1 MARSLTINC
10 DSKIEFDDK
19 GVEKTTKKTPFEI
32 VVTVDGQKDN
42 ASFTVTTVLGDW
54 FSYTIER
61 MEDASFSHTGGYV
74 KIILRVDKNLSTED
88 RYGLIE
94 IEHNCANIIK
104 SVEIKQDGVKYSL
117 YSEYEDGWQ
126 FKSIPEELYE
136 EKSVNLKAYNGR
148 AKWYVKEIQQYQ
160 VVKGDEFDDVTE
172 EYKGQESQ
180 DNSMRQ
186 VRVPYDGV
194 FNYRI
199 EEAKEEGEYDRLIV
213 KSFGQIDLITKK
225 NDVDGHPHMRY
236 FFVLSHIDVNNTNKM
251 ALDEKI
257 IKMTSDE
264 EKFKYSDKK
273 LFIFDGDE
281 GKGVE
286 YGEGDE
292 IIVVPSEKDSY
303 NFLVNNSK
311 SPIINIP
318 FGGQDNIG
326 VVVISTKNGNSLNYS
341 ASLDS
346 GINWCTINSDGT
358 SISVTENTNGYR
370 NCVISY
376 TQSET
381 NEVIKLKISQDAS
394 IEEFIFK
401 VNEKTNNFT
410 VPQFD
415 ITGHTY
421 PTTVVSKKGNTDIP
435 YTVYQQSE
443 ASWSKYENGV
453 ITIGENQST
462 TERSV
467 VYVFRQE
474 GGSTKPPIYVTISQK
489 AKDETW
495 VFEVTPSTKNASSD
509 GETVNLTIVSQHNGT
524 FVGFS
529 AIVDENVDWLYY
541 DTQNKAIVVSPYT
554 YDLEGNTRSTTI
566 TFKQMESN
574 ATQTVQITQKKM
586 ESMAV
591 LVFDDNGTEKTQLTL
606 EVGEFEE
613 TKTVRIKST
622 TSDDY
627 PDSNIRTIGTPSEWI
642 KLSNVNG
649 DGYKYYTINVTSKTN
664 TSTERQENITFTNES
679 GKTIVLTVK
688 QAAKTVK
695 KNNIIFQAGP
705 DVNANNKFE
714 LYIVYLTGGKPD
726 MNNKVGEFIFDENT
740 DSMTIELEE
749 GKDFFLAY
757 KSGEGEDELT
767 ITQQKGGSTNT
778 LTRTEG
784 ESYVSINNVDGE
796 IITINAESVEYV
808 YEFEEDKITVGW
820 EGKYYNEPFGKL
832 YSYSLSDTTK
842 TAVPI
847 TNVTIKDGGFIT
859 NTNYEGPFTDSD
871 DNSPYYKITVG
882 VETNINE
889 EPRTGHLT
897 VTNERGEEIV
907 LEVEQVKNG
916 DIILTKFDYIVMNY
930 TWTDYTNSGY
940 VYSRD
945 FDCVMFFN
953 TPSIGAM
960 YKKYSSYSG
969 KLISEN
975 GTVYAELAYDQIKS
989 PSLSDLNRIETQVV
1003 YLAKLKEDGYL
1014 KKIKNSGDRTLKIEL
1029 YGNLYNTDNAQ
1040 MTPVNLRTV
1049 DLTIHTY
1056 LGGTMIR
1063 DDTKKTM
1070 QNVGGEEKSHQEIGP
1085 YYLRSINMISGSSD
1099 SNVAS
1104 FDHLGT
1110 LNYNVQDQTAV
1121 FSPNSDLFT
1130 EQKNNNQ

>member
-10 DSKIEFDDK
+10 DSKIVFNDK
-19 GVEKTTKKTPFEI
+19 GTENTPFEI
-32 VVTVDGQKDN
+32 IVTVDGQKDN

-104 SVEIKQDGVKYSL
+104 SVEIKQYGVEYSL
-117 YSEYEDGWQ
+117 TSKYANGWQ
-126 FKSIPEELYE
+126 FMSIPEKLYE
-136 EKSVNLKAYNGR
+136 EKIVKLKASNGR

-160 VVKGDEFDDVTE
+160 VVKGDEFDDVTD
-172 EYKGQESQ
+172 EYKGQKSQ
-180 DNSMRQ
+180 DDSMRQ

-199 EEAKEEGEYDRLIV
+199 EEAKEDEKEDRLIV

-236 FFVLSHIDVNNTNKM
+236 FFVLSHIDVNNSNKM
-251 ALDEKI
+251 VLDEKGI
-257 IKMTSDE
+257 
-264 EKFKYSDKK
+264 KYSDKK

-281 GKGVE
+281 GKGEE

-381 NEVIKLKISQDAS
+381 NEVIKLKISQEAS

-421 PTTVVSKKGNTDIP
+421 PTTVVSKKGDNDIP
-435 YTVYQQSE
+435 YTVYQQSK

-453 ITIGENQST
+453 ITIDENQST

-489 AKDETW
+489 ANDETW

-554 YDLEGNTRSTTI
+554 YDLEGDTRSTTI

-679 GKTIVLTVK
+679 GKTIVLTIK
-688 QAAKTVK
+688 QSAKTVK

-820 EGKYYNEPFGKL
+820 EGKFYNEPFGKL
-832 YSYSLSDTTK
+832 YSYSISDTTK

-847 TNVTIKDGGFIT
+847 TNVTIKDGDFIT

-889 EPRTGHLT
+889 QPRTGHLT

-916 DIILTKFDYIVMNY
+916 DIILTEFDYIVMNY
-930 TWTDYTNSGY
+930 TWTDYTNSKY

-953 TPSIGAM
+953 TASIGAM
-960 YKKYSSYSG
+960 YKKYSSFSG
-969 KLISEN
+969 ELISEN

-1029 YGNLYNTDNAQ
+1029 YGNLFNTGYAE

-1063 DDTKKTM
+1063 DDAKQTM
-1070 QNVGGEEKSHQEIGP
+1070 QNVGGEEKSHQKIQT

-1121 FSPNSDLFT
+1121 FSPNSELFNPLT
-1130 EQKNNNQ
+1130 ENNK

>member
-10 DSKIEFDDK
+10 DSKIEFNDR
-19 GVEKTTKKTPFEI
+19 GTENTPFEI
-32 VVTVDGQKDN
+32 VVTVDGQTDN

-104 SVEIKQDGVKYSL
+104 SVEIKQYGVEYSL
-117 YSEYEDGWQ
+117 TSKYANGWQ
-126 FKSIPEELYE
+126 FMSIPEKLYE
-136 EKSVNLKAYNGR
+136 EKIVKLKASNGR

-160 VVKGDEFDDVTE
+160 VLKGDGFDDTKY
-172 EYKGQESQ
+172 EYNDPKSQ
-180 DNSMRQ
+180 DGLMRQ
-186 VRVPYDGV
+186 IRVPYDGV

-199 EEAKEEGEYDRLIV
+199 EEAKEDEKEDRLIV

-236 FFVLSHIDVNNTNKM
+236 FFVLSHIDVNNSNKM
-251 ALDEKI
+251 VLDEKGI
-257 IKMTSDE
+257 
-264 EKFKYSDKK
+264 KYSDRK

-281 GKGVE
+281 GAGEE

-421 PTTVVSKKGNTDIP
+421 PTTVVSKKGDNDIP
-435 YTVYQQSE
+435 YTVYQQSK

-453 ITIGENQST
+453 ITIDENQST

-495 VFEVTPSTKNASSD
+495 VFEVTPSTKNASSN

-541 DTQNKAIVVSPYT
+541 DTQNKTIVVSPYT

-574 ATQTVQITQKKM
+574 AIQTVQITQKKM

-591 LVFDDNGTEKTQLTL
+591 LVFDDNGIEKTQLTL
-606 EVGEFEE
+606 EIGEFEE

-642 KLSNVNG
+642 KLSNING

-679 GKTIVLTVK
+679 GKTIVLTIK

-820 EGKYYNEPFGKL
+820 EGKFYNEPFGKL
-832 YSYSLSDTTK
+832 YSYSISDTTK

-847 TNVTIKDGGFIT
+847 TNVTIKDGDFIT

-916 DIILTKFDYIVMNY
+916 DIILTEFDYIVMNY

-960 YKKYSSYSG
+960 YKKYSSYIG
-969 KLISEN
+969 KVISEN
-975 GTVYAELAYDQIKS
+975 GTVYAELAYDQINS
-989 PSLSDLNRIETQVV
+989 DLSDLNRIETQVV

-1029 YGNLYNTDNAQ
+1029 YGNLFDTDYAQ

-1049 DLTIHTY
+1049 NLTIHTY

-1063 DDTKKTM
+1063 DDAKHTM
-1070 QNVGGEEKSHQEIGP
+1070 QNVGGEEKSHQEIKT
-1085 YYLRSINMISGSSD
+1085 YYLRSMNKISGSSD
-1099 SNVAS
+1099 SNVAL

-1130 EQKNNNQ
+1130 EQKNNNK

>member
-10 DSKIEFDDK
+10 DSKIEFNDK
-19 GVEKTTKKTPFEI
+19 GTENTPFEI
-32 VVTVDGQKDN
+32 IVTVDGQKDN

-117 YSEYEDGWQ
+117 YSEYEGNEDDKYRWQ

-136 EKSVNLKAYNGR
+136 EKIVNLKAYNGR

-172 EYKGQESQ
+172 EYKGNETQ

-199 EEAKEEGEYDRLIV
+199 EEAKEEGGYDRLIV

-225 NDVDGHPHMRY
+225 NDIDGHPHMRY

-264 EKFKYSDKK
+264 EKFKYSDRK

-292 IIVVPSEKDSY
+292 IIAVPSEKDSY

-421 PTTVVSKKGNTDIP
+421 STTVVSKKGNTDIP
-435 YTVYQQSE
+435 YTVYQQSK

-453 ITIGENQST
+453 ITIDENQST

-495 VFEVTPSTKNASSD
+495 VFEVTPSTKNASSN
-509 GETVNLTIVSQHNGT
+509 GEAVNLTIVSQHNGT

-529 AIVDENVDWLYY
+529 AIVGENVDWLYY
-541 DTQNKAIVVSPYT
+541 DTQNKTIVVSPYT

-664 TSTERQENITFTNES
+664 TSTERQESITFTNES

-688 QAAKTVK
+688 QAA
-695 KNNIIFQAGP
+695 NII
-705 DVNANNKFE
+705 E
-714 LYIVYLTGGKPD
+714 YIYT
-726 MNNKVGEFIFDENT
+726 
-740 DSMTIELEE
+740 
-749 GKDFFLAY
+749 
-757 KSGEGEDELT
+757 
-767 ITQQKGGSTNT
+767 
-778 LTRTEG
+778 
-784 ESYVSINNVDGE
+784 
-796 IITINAESVEYV
+796 
-808 YEFEEDKITVGW
+808 FEENKITVGW

-847 TNVTIKDGGFIT
+847 TNVTIKDGDFIT

-916 DIILTKFDYIVMNY
+916 DIILTEFDYIVMNY
-930 TWTDYTNSGY
+930 TWTDYTNSKY

-953 TPSIGAM
+953 TASIGAM
-960 YKKYSSYSG
+960 YKKYSSFSG

-1029 YGNLYNTDNAQ
+1029 YGNLYNTDYAQ

-1063 DDTKKTM
+1063 DDAKQTM

-1121 FSPNSDLFT
+1121 FSPNSELFNPLT
-1130 EQKNNNQ
+1130 ENNK

>member
-10 DSKIEFDDK
+10 DSKIEFNDK
-19 GVEKTTKKTPFEI
+19 GTENTPFEI
-32 VVTVDGQKDN
+32 IVTVDGQKDN

-172 EYKGQESQ
+172 EYKGQKSQ
-180 DNSMRQ
+180 DNLMRQ

-199 EEAKEEGEYDRLIV
+199 EEAKEEGRYDRLIV

-251 ALDEKI
+251 ALDEKPNKI
-257 IKMTSDE
+257 
-264 EKFKYSDKK
+264 KYSDRK

-346 GINWCTINSDGT
+346 SINWCTINSDGT

-381 NEVIKLKISQDAS
+381 NEVIKLKISQEAS

-421 PTTVVSKKGNTDIP
+421 STTVVSKKGNTDIP
-435 YTVYQQSE
+435 YTVYQQSK

-453 ITIGENQST
+453 ITIDENQST

-489 AKDETW
+489 ANDETW

-679 GKTIVLTVK
+679 GKTIVLTIK
-688 QAAKTVK
+688 QAA
-695 KNNIIFQAGP
+695 NII
-705 DVNANNKFE
+705 D
-714 LYIVYLTGGKPD
+714 YIYT
-726 MNNKVGEFIFDENT
+726 
-740 DSMTIELEE
+740 
-749 GKDFFLAY
+749 
-757 KSGEGEDELT
+757 
-767 ITQQKGGSTNT
+767 
-778 LTRTEG
+778 
-784 ESYVSINNVDGE
+784 
-796 IITINAESVEYV
+796 
-808 YEFEEDKITVGW
+808 FEEDKITVGW

-842 TAVPI
+842 TAVPV

-916 DIILTKFDYIVMNY
+916 DIILTEFDYIVMNY

-1029 YGNLYNTDNAQ
+1029 YGNLYNTDYAE
-1040 MTPVNLRTV
+1040 MTPVNQRTV

-1063 DDTKKTM
+1063 DDAKQTM

>member
-10 DSKIEFDDK
+10 DSKIEFNDK
-19 GVEKTTKKTPFEI
+19 GTENTPFEI
-32 VVTVDGQKDN
+32 IVTVDGQKDN

-61 MEDASFSHTGGYV
+61 MEDASFSHTEGYV

-172 EYKGQESQ
+172 EYKGDETQ
-180 DNSMRQ
+180 DNLMRQ

-251 ALDEKI
+251 ALDEKM

-264 EKFKYSDKK
+264 EKFKYSDRK

-421 PTTVVSKKGNTDIP
+421 STTVVSKKGNNDIP

-453 ITIGENQST
+453 IIIDENQST

-489 AKDETW
+489 ANDETW

-541 DTQNKAIVVSPYT
+541 DTQNKTIVVSPYT

-688 QAAKTVK
+688 QAA
-695 KNNIIFQAGP
+695 NII
-705 DVNANNKFE
+705 E
-714 LYIVYLTGGKPD
+714 YIYT
-726 MNNKVGEFIFDENT
+726 
-740 DSMTIELEE
+740 
-749 GKDFFLAY
+749 
-757 KSGEGEDELT
+757 
-767 ITQQKGGSTNT
+767 
-778 LTRTEG
+778 
-784 ESYVSINNVDGE
+784 
-796 IITINAESVEYV
+796 
-808 YEFEEDKITVGW
+808 FEESKITVGW

-842 TAVPI
+842 TAVPV
-847 TNVTIKDGGFIT
+847 TNVTIKDGDFIT
-859 NTNYEGPFTDSD
+859 NTNYEGPFIDSD

-882 VETNINE
+882 VETNVNE

-916 DIILTKFDYIVMNY
+916 DIILTEFDYIVMNY

-960 YKKYSSYSG
+960 YKKYSSFSG

-1029 YGNLYNTDNAQ
+1029 YGNLYNTDYAQ

-1063 DDTKKTM
+1063 DDAKQTM
-1070 QNVGGEEKSHQEIGP
+1070 QNIGGEEKSHQEIGP

>member
-10 DSKIEFDDK
+10 DSKIEFNDK
-19 GVEKTTKKTPFEI
+19 GTENTPFEI
-32 VVTVDGQKDN
+32 IVTVDGQKDN

-61 MEDASFSHTGGYV
+61 MEDASFSHTEGYV

-104 SVEIKQDGVKYSL
+104 SVEIKQYGVEYSL
-117 YSEYEDGWQ
+117 TSKYANGWQ
-126 FKSIPEELYE
+126 FMSIPEKLYE
-136 EKSVNLKAYNGR
+136 EKIVKLKASNGR

-160 VVKGDEFDDVTE
+160 VIKGDGFGDATD
-172 EYKGQESQ
+172 EYKGLKSQ
-180 DNSMRQ
+180 DDLMKQ

-199 EEAKEEGEYDRLIV
+199 EEAKEGEEEDRLIV

-236 FFVLSHIDVNNTNKM
+236 FFVLSHIDVNNSNKM
-251 ALDEKI
+251 VLDEKGI
-257 IKMTSDE
+257 
-264 EKFKYSDKK
+264 KYSDRK

-346 GINWCTINSDGT
+346 SINWCTINSDGT

-370 NCVISY
+370 DCVISY

-381 NEVIKLKISQDAS
+381 NEVIKLKISQEAS

-421 PTTVVSKKGNTDIP
+421 STTVVSKKGDNDIP

-443 ASWSKYENGV
+443 ASWSKYENGE
-453 ITIGENQST
+453 ITVNENQAT

-509 GETVNLTIVSQHNGT
+509 GESVNLTIVSQHNGT

-541 DTQNKAIVVSPYT
+541 DAQNKTIVVSPYT

-606 EVGEFEE
+606 EVGEIEE

-679 GKTIVLTVK
+679 GKTIVLTIK
-688 QAAKTVK
+688 QAA
-695 KNNIIFQAGP
+695 NII
-705 DVNANNKFE
+705 D
-714 LYIVYLTGGKPD
+714 YIYT
-726 MNNKVGEFIFDENT
+726 
-740 DSMTIELEE
+740 
-749 GKDFFLAY
+749 
-757 KSGEGEDELT
+757 
-767 ITQQKGGSTNT
+767 
-778 LTRTEG
+778 
-784 ESYVSINNVDGE
+784 
-796 IITINAESVEYV
+796 
-808 YEFEEDKITVGW
+808 FEENKITVGW

-916 DIILTKFDYIVMNY
+916 DIILTEFDYIVMNY
-930 TWTDYTNSGY
+930 TWTDYTDSGY

-960 YKKYSSYSG
+960 YKKYSSFSG

-1029 YGNLYNTDNAQ
+1029 YGNLFNTGYAE
-1040 MTPVNLRTV
+1040 MTPVNQRTV

-1063 DDTKKTM
+1063 DDAKQTM
-1070 QNVGGEEKSHQEIGP
+1070 QNVGGEEKSHQKIQT

-1130 EQKNNNQ
+1130 EQKNNNNK

>member
-10 DSKIEFDDK
+10 DSKIEFNDK
-19 GVEKTTKKTPFEI
+19 GTENTPFEI
-32 VVTVDGQKDN
+32 IVTVDGQKDN

-104 SVEIKQDGVKYSL
+104 SVEIKQDGVKYELTSV
-117 YSEYEDGWQ
+117 YENGWQ
-126 FKSIPEELYE
+126 FMSIPEKLYE
-136 EKSVNLKAYNGR
+136 EKSVKLKASNGR

-160 VVKGDEFDDVTE
+160 VIKGDEFDDVTD

-199 EEAKEEGEYDRLIV
+199 EEAKEDEKEDRLIV

-236 FFVLSHIDVNNTNKM
+236 FFVLSHIDVNNSNKM
-251 ALDEKI
+251 ALDEKGI
-257 IKMTSDE
+257 
-264 EKFKYSDKK
+264 KYSDRK

-281 GKGVE
+281 GKGEE

-421 PTTVVSKKGNTDIP
+421 STTVISKKGNTDIP
-435 YTVYQQSE
+435 YTVYQQSK

-453 ITIGENQST
+453 ITIDENQST

-489 AKDETW
+489 ANDETW
-495 VFEVTPSTKNASSD
+495 VFEATPSTKNASSD

-554 YDLEGNTRSTTI
+554 YDLEGDTRSTTI

-649 DGYKYYTINVTSKTN
+649 DGYKYYTIDVTSKTN
-664 TSTERQENITFTNES
+664 TSTERQESITFTNES
-679 GKTIVLTVK
+679 DKTIVLTIK
-688 QAAKTVK
+688 QSAKTVK

-784 ESYVSINNVDGE
+784 ESYVSVNNVDGE

-820 EGKYYNEPFGKL
+820 EGKFYNEPFGKL
-832 YSYSLSDTTK
+832 YSYSISDTTK

-847 TNVTIKDGGFIT
+847 TNVTIKDGDFIT

-889 EPRTGHLT
+889 QPRTGHLT

-916 DIILTKFDYIVMNY
+916 DIILTEFDYIVMNY
-930 TWTDYTNSGY
+930 TWTDYTNSKY

-953 TPSIGAM
+953 TASIGAM
-960 YKKYSSYSG
+960 YKKYSSFSSN
-969 KLISEN
+969 LILEN

-1029 YGNLYNTDNAQ
+1029 YGNLFNTGYAE

-1063 DDTKKTM
+1063 DDAKQTM
-1070 QNVGGEEKSHQEIGP
+1070 QNVGGEEKSHQKIQT
-1085 YYLRSINMISGSSD
+1085 YYLRSINMISGISD

-1121 FSPNSDLFT
+1121 FSPNSELFNPLT
-1130 EQKNNNQ
+1130 ENNK

>member
-10 DSKIEFDDK
+10 DSKIVFNDK

-32 VVTVDGQKDN
+32 IVTVDGQKDN

-104 SVEIKQDGVKYSL
+104 SVEIKQYGVEYSL
-117 YSEYEDGWQ
+117 TSKYANGWQ
-126 FKSIPEELYE
+126 FMSIPEKLYE
-136 EKSVNLKAYNGR
+136 EKIVKLKASNGR

-160 VVKGDEFDDVTE
+160 VIKGDGFGDATD
-172 EYKGQESQ
+172 EYKGLKSQ
-180 DNSMRQ
+180 DDLMRQ

-199 EEAKEEGEYDRLIV
+199 EEAKEGEEEDRLIV

-236 FFVLSHIDVNNTNKM
+236 FFVLSHIDVNNSNKM
-251 ALDEKI
+251 VLDEKGI
-257 IKMTSDE
+257 
-264 EKFKYSDKK
+264 KYSDRK

-326 VVVISTKNGNSLNYS
+326 IVVISTKNGNSLNYS

-370 NCVISY
+370 NCIISY

-381 NEVIKLKISQDAS
+381 NEVIKLKISQEAS

-421 PTTVVSKKGNTDIP
+421 STTVVSKKGNNDIP
-435 YTVYQQSE
+435 YTVYQQSK
-443 ASWSKYENGV
+443 ASWSRYEDGV
-453 ITIGENQST
+453 ITIDENQST

-541 DTQNKAIVVSPYT
+541 DTQNKTIVVSPYT

-574 ATQTVQITQKKM
+574 AIQTVQITQKKM

-591 LVFDDNGTEKTQLTL
+591 LVFDDNGIEKTQLTL
-606 EVGEFEE
+606 EIGEFEE

-627 PDSNIRTIGTPSEWI
+627 PDSNLRTIGTPSEWI
-642 KLSNVNG
+642 KLSDVNG
-649 DGYKYYTINVTSKTN
+649 DGYKYYTIDVTSKTN
-664 TSTERQENITFTNES
+664 TSSERQESITFTNES
-679 GKTIVLTVK
+679 DKTIVLTIK

-842 TAVPI
+842 TSVPI

-916 DIILTKFDYIVMNY
+916 DIILTEFDYIVMNY
-930 TWTDYTNSGY
+930 TWTDYADSEG
-940 VYSRD
+940 VVHSRD

-953 TPSIGAM
+953 TASIGAM
-960 YKKYSSYSG
+960 YKKYSSYIG
-969 KLISEN
+969 KEISEN
-975 GTVYAELAYDQIKS
+975 DTVYAELAYDQISSKS
-989 PSLSDLNRIETQVV
+989 SDLNRIETQVV

-1029 YGNLYNTDNAQ
+1029 YGNLYNETQAQ
-1040 MTPVNLRTV
+1040 LTPVNQRTV
-1049 DLTIHTY
+1049 NLTIHTY

-1063 DDTKKTM
+1063 DDAKQTM
-1070 QNVGGEEKSHQEIGP
+1070 QNIGGEEKSHQEIGP

-1121 FSPNSDLFT
+1121 FSPNSELFNSLT
-1130 EQKNNNQ
+1130 ENNK

>member
-10 DSKIEFDDK
+10 DSKIEFNDK
-19 GVEKTTKKTPFEI
+19 GTENTPFEI
-32 VVTVDGQKDN
+32 IVTVDGQKDN

-104 SVEIKQDGVKYSL
+104 SVEIKQDGVEYSL
-117 YSEYEDGWQ
+117 TSKYANGWQ
-126 FKSIPEELYE
+126 FMSIPEKLYE
-136 EKSVNLKAYNGR
+136 EKIVKLKASNGR

-160 VVKGDEFDDVTE
+160 VIKGDEFDDVTD

-199 EEAKEEGEYDRLIV
+199 EEAKEDEKEDRLIV

-251 ALDEKI
+251 ALDEKGI
-257 IKMTSDE
+257 
-264 EKFKYSDKK
+264 KYSDRK

-358 SISVTENTNGYR
+358 SISVTENANGYR

-381 NEVIKLKISQDAS
+381 NEVIKLKISQEAS

-401 VNEKTNNFT
+401 VNDKTNNFT

-421 PTTVVSKKGNTDIP
+421 PTTVVSKKGNNDIP
-435 YTVYQQSE
+435 YTVYQQSK

-453 ITIGENQST
+453 ITIDENQST

-489 AKDETW
+489 ANDETW

-541 DTQNKAIVVSPYT
+541 DTQNKTIVVSPYT

-574 ATQTVQITQKKM
+574 AIQTVQITQKKM

-688 QAAKTVK
+688 QAA
-695 KNNIIFQAGP
+695 NII
-705 DVNANNKFE
+705 E
-714 LYIVYLTGGKPD
+714 YIYT
-726 MNNKVGEFIFDENT
+726 
-740 DSMTIELEE
+740 
-749 GKDFFLAY
+749 
-757 KSGEGEDELT
+757 
-767 ITQQKGGSTNT
+767 
-778 LTRTEG
+778 
-784 ESYVSINNVDGE
+784 
-796 IITINAESVEYV
+796 
-808 YEFEEDKITVGW
+808 FEESKITVGW

-842 TAVPI
+842 TAVPV
-847 TNVTIKDGGFIT
+847 TNVTIKDGDFIT

-916 DIILTKFDYIVMNY
+916 DIILTEFDYIVMNY
-930 TWTDYTNSGY
+930 TWTDYTNSKY

-953 TPSIGAM
+953 TASIGAM
-960 YKKYSSYSG
+960 YKKYSSFSG

-1029 YGNLYNTDNAQ
+1029 YGNLYNTDYAQ

-1063 DDTKKTM
+1063 DDAKQTM
-1070 QNVGGEEKSHQEIGP
+1070 QNVGGEEKSHQKIQT

-1121 FSPNSDLFT
+1121 FSPNSELFNPLT
-1130 EQKNNNQ
+1130 ENNK

>member
-10 DSKIEFDDK
+10 DSKIEFNDK
-19 GVEKTTKKTPFEI
+19 GTGNTPFEI
-32 VVTVDGQKDN
+32 IVTVDGQKDN

-104 SVEIKQDGVKYSL
+104 SVEIKQYGVEYSL
-117 YSEYEDGWQ
+117 TSKYANGWQ
-126 FKSIPEELYE
+126 FMSIPEKLYE
-136 EKSVNLKAYNGR
+136 EKIVKLKASNGR

-160 VVKGDEFDDVTE
+160 VIKGDGFGDATD
-172 EYKGQESQ
+172 EYKGLKSQ
-180 DNSMRQ
+180 DDLMRQ

-199 EEAKEEGEYDRLIV
+199 EEAKEGEEEDRLIV

-236 FFVLSHIDVNNTNKM
+236 FFVLSHIDVNNSNKM
-251 ALDEKI
+251 VLDEKGI
-257 IKMTSDE
+257 
-264 EKFKYSDKK
+264 KYSDRK

-346 GINWCTINSDGT
+346 SINWCTINSDGT

-381 NEVIKLKISQDAS
+381 NEVIKLKISQEAS

-421 PTTVVSKKGNTDIP
+421 STTVVSKKGNTDIP

-443 ASWSKYENGV
+443 ASWSKYENGE
-453 ITIGENQST
+453 ITVNENQST

-541 DTQNKAIVVSPYT
+541 DAQNKTIVVSPYT

-606 EVGEFEE
+606 EVGEIEE

-664 TSTERQENITFTNES
+664 TSTERQENIIFTNES

-688 QAAKTVK
+688 QAA
-695 KNNIIFQAGP
+695 NII
-705 DVNANNKFE
+705 D
-714 LYIVYLTGGKPD
+714 YIYT
-726 MNNKVGEFIFDENT
+726 
-740 DSMTIELEE
+740 
-749 GKDFFLAY
+749 
-757 KSGEGEDELT
+757 
-767 ITQQKGGSTNT
+767 
-778 LTRTEG
+778 
-784 ESYVSINNVDGE
+784 
-796 IITINAESVEYV
+796 
-808 YEFEEDKITVGW
+808 FEENKITVGW

-916 DIILTKFDYIVMNY
+916 DIILTEFDYIVMNY
-930 TWTDYTNSGY
+930 TWTDYADSEGIH
-940 VYSRD
+940 SRD
-945 FDCVMFFN
+945 FDCVMCFN
-953 TPSIGAM
+953 TESIGAM
-960 YKKYSSYSG
+960 YKYYSSFTSA
-969 KLISEN
+969 KISEN

-1029 YGNLYNTDNAQ
+1029 YGNLFNTLEARK
-1040 MTPVNLRTV
+1040 TPVYLRKV

-1056 LGGTMIR
+1056 LGGTMVR
-1063 DDTKKTM
+1063 DDANKTM
-1070 QNVGGEEKSHQEIGP
+1070 QNVDGEEKSHLTIP
-1085 YYLRSINMISGSSD
+1085 TYYIRSMNKVAGNRPT
-1099 SNVAS
+1099 NVAK

-1110 LNYNVQDQTAV
+1110 LSYNVQDQTAV
-1121 FSPNSDLFT
+1121 FSPNTDLFT
-1130 EQKNNNQ
+1130 PAIE

>member
-10 DSKIEFDDK
+10 DSKIVFNDK
-19 GVEKTTKKTPFEI
+19 GTENTPFEI
-32 VVTVDGQKDN
+32 IVTVDGQKDN

-104 SVEIKQDGVKYSL
+104 SVEIKQDGVEYSL
-117 YSEYEDGWQ
+117 YSEYEGNEDDKYRWQ
-126 FKSIPEELYE
+126 FKSIPKELYE
-136 EKSVNLKAYNGR
+136 EKIVNLKAYNGR

-160 VVKGDEFDDVTE
+160 VVKGDKFDDVTE

-180 DNSMRQ
+180 DNLMRQ

-199 EEAKEEGEYDRLIV
+199 EEAKEEGGYDRLIV

-225 NDVDGHPHMRY
+225 NDIDGHPHMRY

-264 EKFKYSDKK
+264 EKFKYSDRK

-281 GKGVE
+281 GAGEE

-346 GINWCTINSDGT
+346 GIKWCTINSDGT

-370 NCVISY
+370 ECVISY

-381 NEVIKLKISQDAS
+381 GEVIKLKISQEAS
-394 IEEFIFK
+394 TEKFIFT
-401 VNEKTNNFT
+401 VNGNTDNFT
-410 VPQFD
+410 VPQFG
-415 ITGHTY
+415 ITGSTY
-421 PTTVVSKKGNTDIP
+421 TVTVVSKKGNNDIP
-435 YTVYQQSE
+435 YTVYQQNNV
-443 ASWSKYENGV
+443 SWNRYENGV
-453 ITIGENQST
+453 ITVDENPST
-462 TERSV
+462 TERSA

-489 AKDETW
+489 ANDEIW
-495 VFEVTPSTKNASSD
+495 IFEVTPSSKDVSSD
-509 GETVNLTIVSQHNGT
+509 GETVSLTIVSQHNGT
-524 FVGFS
+524 FVGYS
-529 AIVDENVDWLYY
+529 TVVDGNADWLYY
-541 DTQNKAIVVSPYT
+541 DTQNRTIVVSPYT
-554 YDLEGNTRSTTI
+554 YDLEGDTRSATV

-574 ATQTVQITQKKM
+574 ATQTVQITQKKQ
-586 ESMAV
+586 EAI
-591 LVFDDNGTEKTQLTL
+591 
-606 EVGEFEE
+606 
-613 TKTVRIKST
+613 TV
-622 TSDDY
+622 
-627 PDSNIRTIGTPSEWI
+627 
-642 KLSNVNG
+642 
-649 DGYKYYTINVTSKTN
+649 YT
-664 TSTERQENITFTNES
+664 
-679 GKTIVLTVK
+679 
-688 QAAKTVK
+688 
-695 KNNIIFQAGP
+695 
-705 DVNANNKFE
+705 
-714 LYIVYLTGGKPD
+714 
-726 MNNKVGEFIFDENT
+726 
-740 DSMTIELEE
+740 
-749 GKDFFLAY
+749 
-757 KSGEGEDELT
+757 
-767 ITQQKGGSTNT
+767 
-778 LTRTEG
+778 
-784 ESYVSINNVDGE
+784 
-796 IITINAESVEYV
+796 
-808 YEFEEDKITVGW
+808 FEEDKITVGW
-820 EGKYYNEPFGKL
+820 EGKFYDEPFAKL
-832 YSYSLSDTTK
+832 YSYLISGTTK
-842 TAVPI
+842 TEVPI
-847 TNVTIKDGGFIT
+847 TKITIKDGSFIT
-859 NTNYEGPFTDSD
+859 NTKYEGPFIDTDN
-871 DNSPYYKITVG
+871 NSPYYKITVG

-916 DIILTKFDYIVMNY
+916 DIILTEFDYIVMNY
-930 TWTDYTNSGY
+930 TWTDYADSEG
-940 VYSRD
+940 VVHSRD

-960 YKKYSSYSG
+960 YKKYSSYIG
-969 KLISEN
+969 KEISEN
-975 GTVYAELAYDQIKS
+975 DTVYAELAYDQISSKS
-989 PSLSDLNRIETQVV
+989 SDLNRIETQVV

-1014 KKIKNSGDRTLKIEL
+1014 KKIKNSGDRILKIEL
-1029 YGNLYNTDNAQ
+1029 YGNLYNVTQAQ
-1040 MTPVNLRTV
+1040 LTPVSLRKV
-1049 DLTIHTY
+1049 DLEIHTY

-1063 DDTKKTM
+1063 DDAKQTM
-1070 QNVGGEEKSHQEIGP
+1070 QNIGGEEKSHQKIQT

-1121 FSPNSDLFT
+1121 FSPNSELFNPLT
-1130 EQKNNNQ
+1130 ENNK

>member
-1 MARSLTINC
+1 MARSLDINC
-10 DSKIEFDDK
+10 NSIIEFNDK
-19 GVEKTTKKTPFEI
+19 GTENTPFEI

-117 YSEYEDGWQ
+117 TSEYEDGWQ
-126 FKSIPEELYE
+126 FMSIPEKLYE
-136 EKSVNLKAYNGR
+136 EKIVKLKAYNGR

-160 VVKGDEFDDVTE
+160 VVKGDEFDDVTD

-180 DNSMRQ
+180 NNSMRQ

-199 EEAKEEGEYDRLIV
+199 EEAKEDEKEDRLIV

-251 ALDEKI
+251 ALDEKGI
-257 IKMTSDE
+257 
-264 EKFKYSDKK
+264 KYSDRK

-346 GINWCTINSDGT
+346 GIKWCTINSDGT

-381 NEVIKLKISQDAS
+381 NEVIKLKISQEAS

-401 VNEKTNNFT
+401 VNDKTNNFT

-421 PTTVVSKKGNTDIP
+421 PTTVVSKKGNNDIP
-435 YTVYQQSE
+435 YTVYQQSK
-443 ASWSKYENGV
+443 ASWSRYENGV
-453 ITIGENQST
+453 ITIDENQST

-489 AKDETW
+489 ANDETW

-509 GETVNLTIVSQHNGT
+509 GEAVNLTIVSQHNGT

-541 DTQNKAIVVSPYT
+541 DTQNKTIVVSPYA
-554 YDLEGNTRSTTI
+554 YDLESNTRSTTI

-574 ATQTVQITQKKM
+574 AIQTVQITQKKM

-688 QAAKTVK
+688 QAA
-695 KNNIIFQAGP
+695 NII
-705 DVNANNKFE
+705 D
-714 LYIVYLTGGKPD
+714 YIYT
-726 MNNKVGEFIFDENT
+726 
-740 DSMTIELEE
+740 
-749 GKDFFLAY
+749 
-757 KSGEGEDELT
+757 
-767 ITQQKGGSTNT
+767 
-778 LTRTEG
+778 
-784 ESYVSINNVDGE
+784 
-796 IITINAESVEYV
+796 
-808 YEFEEDKITVGW
+808 FEEDKITVGW

-847 TNVTIKDGGFIT
+847 TNITIKDGGFIT

-889 EPRTGHLT
+889 QPRTGHLT

-916 DIILTKFDYIVMNY
+916 DIILTEFDYIVMNY

-1029 YGNLYNTDNAQ
+1029 YGNLYNTDYAQ
-1040 MTPVNLRTV
+1040 MTPVNQRTV
-1049 DLTIHTY
+1049 ALTIHTY

-1063 DDTKKTM
+1063 DDAKQTM
-1070 QNVGGEEKSHQEIGP
+1070 QNIGGEEKSHQEIGP

-1130 EQKNNNQ
+1130 EQKNNIQ

>member
-10 DSKIEFDDK
+10 DSKIEFNDK
-19 GVEKTTKKTPFEI
+19 GTENTPFEI
-32 VVTVDGQKDN
+32 IVTVDGQKDN

-104 SVEIKQDGVKYSL
+104 SVEIKQDGVEYSL

-160 VVKGDEFDDVTE
+160 VVKGDKFDDVTE

-180 DNSMRQ
+180 DNLMRQ

-225 NDVDGHPHMRY
+225 NDIDGHPHMRY

-264 EKFKYSDKK
+264 EKFKYSDRK

-381 NEVIKLKISQDAS
+381 NEVIKLKISQEAS

-421 PTTVVSKKGNTDIP
+421 STTVVSKKGNNDIP
-435 YTVYQQSE
+435 YTVYQQSK

-453 ITIGENQST
+453 ITIDENQST

-495 VFEVTPSTKNASSD
+495 VFEVTPSTKNASSN
-509 GETVNLTIVSQHNGT
+509 GEAVNLTIVSQHNGT

-541 DTQNKAIVVSPYT
+541 DTQNKTIVVSPYT

-574 ATQTVQITQKKM
+574 AIQTVQITQKKM

-642 KLSNVNG
+642 KLSKVNG

-688 QAAKTVK
+688 QAA
-695 KNNIIFQAGP
+695 NII
-705 DVNANNKFE
+705 E
-714 LYIVYLTGGKPD
+714 YIYT
-726 MNNKVGEFIFDENT
+726 
-740 DSMTIELEE
+740 
-749 GKDFFLAY
+749 
-757 KSGEGEDELT
+757 
-767 ITQQKGGSTNT
+767 
-778 LTRTEG
+778 
-784 ESYVSINNVDGE
+784 
-796 IITINAESVEYV
+796 
-808 YEFEEDKITVGW
+808 FEESKITVGW

-847 TNVTIKDGGFIT
+847 TNVTIKDGDFIT

-916 DIILTKFDYIVMNY
+916 DIILTEFDYIVMNY
-930 TWTDYTNSGY
+930 TWTDYTKSEY

-953 TPSIGAM
+953 TASIGAM
-960 YKKYSSYSG
+960 YKKYSSFSG

-1029 YGNLYNTDNAQ
+1029 YGNLFNTGYAE

-1063 DDTKKTM
+1063 DDAKQTM
-1070 QNVGGEEKSHQEIGP
+1070 QNIGGEEKSHQEIGP

-1121 FSPNSDLFT
+1121 FSPNSELFNPLT
-1130 EQKNNNQ
+1130 ENNK

>member
-10 DSKIEFDDK
+10 DSIIEFNDK
-19 GVEKTTKKTPFEI
+19 GTENTPFEI
-32 VVTVDGQKDN
+32 VVTVDGQTDN

-94 IEHNCANIIK
+94 IEHNCANIVK
-104 SVEIKQDGVKYSL
+104 SVEIKQDGVEYSL
-117 YSEYEDGWQ
+117 TSEYEGEENAWI
-126 FKSIPEELYE
+126 FKSIPTGLYE
-136 EKSVNLKAYNGR
+136 EKSVKIKASNGR
-148 AKWYVKEIQQYQ
+148 ARWYVKEIQQYQ

-172 EYKGQESQ
+172 EYKGDETQ

-199 EEAKEEGEYDRLIV
+199 EEAKEGEEWDRLIV
-213 KSFGQIDLITKK
+213 KSFGQIDLITKQ
-225 NDVDGHPHMRY
+225 NEVDGNSHMRY
-236 FFVLSHIDVNNTNKM
+236 FFVLSHIDVNNSNKI
-251 ALDEKI
+251 ALDEKKPNKI
-257 IKMTSDE
+257 
-264 EKFKYSDKK
+264 KYSDRK

-346 GINWCTINSDGT
+346 SINWCTINSDGT

-381 NEVIKLKISQDAS
+381 NEIIKLKISQEAS
-394 IEEFIFK
+394 FEEFIFK

-421 PTTVVSKKGNTDIP
+421 STTVVSKKGDNDIP

-443 ASWSKYENGV
+443 ASWSKYENGM
-453 ITIGENQST
+453 ITIDENQST

-541 DTQNKAIVVSPYT
+541 DTQNKTIVVSPYT

-574 ATQTVQITQKKM
+574 AIQTVQITQKKM

-606 EVGEFEE
+606 EVGEIEE

-688 QAAKTVK
+688 QAA
-695 KNNIIFQAGP
+695 NII
-705 DVNANNKFE
+705 D
-714 LYIVYLTGGKPD
+714 YIYT
-726 MNNKVGEFIFDENT
+726 
-740 DSMTIELEE
+740 
-749 GKDFFLAY
+749 
-757 KSGEGEDELT
+757 
-767 ITQQKGGSTNT
+767 
-778 LTRTEG
+778 
-784 ESYVSINNVDGE
+784 
-796 IITINAESVEYV
+796 
-808 YEFEEDKITVGW
+808 FEENKITVGW

-842 TAVPI
+842 TAVPV
-847 TNVTIKDGGFIT
+847 TNVTIKDGDFIT
-859 NTNYEGPFTDSD
+859 NTNYEGPFIDSD

-916 DIILTKFDYIVMNY
+916 DIILTEFDYIVMNY
-930 TWTDYTNSGY
+930 TWTDYTDSGY

-960 YKKYSSYSG
+960 YKKYSSFSG

-1029 YGNLYNTDNAQ
+1029 YGNLFNTGYAE
-1040 MTPVNLRTV
+1040 MTPVNQRTV

-1063 DDTKKTM
+1063 DDAKQTM
-1070 QNVGGEEKSHQEIGP
+1070 QNVGGEEKSHQEIKT
-1085 YYLRSINMISGSSD
+1085 YYLRSISMISGSSD

>member
-10 DSKIEFDDK
+10 DSKIVFNDK
-19 GVEKTTKKTPFEI
+19 GTENTPFEI
-32 VVTVDGQKDN
+32 IVTVDGQKDN

-61 MEDASFSHTGGYV
+61 MEDDPFSHTEGYV

-94 IEHNCANIIK
+94 IEHNCANIVK
-104 SVEIKQDGVKYSL
+104 SVEIKQYGVEYSL
-117 YSEYEDGWQ
+117 TSKYANGWQ
-126 FKSIPEELYE
+126 FMSIPEKLYE
-136 EKSVNLKAYNGR
+136 EKIVKLKASNGR

-160 VVKGDEFDDVTE
+160 VIKGDGFGDATD
-172 EYKGQESQ
+172 EYKGLKSQ
-180 DNSMRQ
+180 DDLMRQ

-199 EEAKEEGEYDRLIV
+199 EEAKEGEEEDRLIV

-236 FFVLSHIDVNNTNKM
+236 FFVLSHIDVNNSNKM
-251 ALDEKI
+251 VLDEKGI
-257 IKMTSDE
+257 
-264 EKFKYSDKK
+264 KYSDKK

-281 GKGVE
+281 GKGEE

-326 VVVISTKNGNSLNYS
+326 IVVISTKNGNSLNYS

-346 GINWCTINSDGT
+346 SINWCTINSDGT

-421 PTTVVSKKGNTDIP
+421 STTVVSKKGNTDIP

-453 ITIGENQST
+453 ITIDENQST

-495 VFEVTPSTKNASSD
+495 IFEVTPSTKNASSD

-529 AIVDENVDWLYY
+529 AIVGENMDWLYY
-541 DTQNKAIVVSPYT
+541 DTQNKTIVVSPYT

-574 ATQTVQITQKKM
+574 AIQTVQITQKKM

-606 EVGEFEE
+606 EIGEFEE

-664 TSTERQENITFTNES
+664 TSSERQESITFTNES
-679 GKTIVLTVK
+679 GKTIVLTIK
-688 QAAKTVK
+688 QAA
-695 KNNIIFQAGP
+695 NII
-705 DVNANNKFE
+705 E
-714 LYIVYLTGGKPD
+714 YIYT
-726 MNNKVGEFIFDENT
+726 F
-740 DSMTIELEE
+740 EE
-749 GKDFFLAY
+749 G
-757 KSGEGEDELT
+757 
-767 ITQQKGGSTNT
+767 
-778 LTRTEG
+778 
-784 ESYVSINNVDGE
+784 
-796 IITINAESVEYV
+796 
-808 YEFEEDKITVGW
+808 KITVGW

-847 TNVTIKDGGFIT
+847 TNVTIKDGDFIT

-871 DNSPYYKITVG
+871 DNSPYYKITVS

-889 EPRTGHLT
+889 QPRTGHLT

-916 DIILTKFDYIVMNY
+916 DIILTEFDYIVMNY

-960 YKKYSSYSG
+960 YKKYSSFSG

-1029 YGNLYNTDNAQ
+1029 YGNLYNTDYAQ

-1063 DDTKKTM
+1063 DDAKKTM
-1070 QNVGGEEKSHQEIGP
+1070 QNIGGEEKSHQKIGP

>member
-10 DSKIEFDDK
+10 DSKIVFNDK
-19 GVEKTTKKTPFEI
+19 GTENTPFEI
-32 VVTVDGQKDN
+32 IVTVDGQKDN

-61 MEDASFSHTGGYV
+61 MEDDSLSHTGGYV

-104 SVEIKQDGVKYSL
+104 SVEIKQYGVEYSL
-117 YSEYEDGWQ
+117 TSKYANGWQ
-126 FKSIPEELYE
+126 FMSIPEKLYE
-136 EKSVNLKAYNGR
+136 EKIVKLKASNGR

-160 VVKGDEFDDVTE
+160 VIKGDGFGDATD
-172 EYKGQESQ
+172 EYKGLKSQ
-180 DNSMRQ
+180 DDLMRQ
-186 VRVPYDGV
+186 VRVPYDGI

-199 EEAKEEGEYDRLIV
+199 EEAKEGEEEDRLIV

-236 FFVLSHIDVNNTNKM
+236 FFVLSHIDVNNSNKM
-251 ALDEKI
+251 VLDEKGI
-257 IKMTSDE
+257 
-264 EKFKYSDKK
+264 KYSDRK

-381 NEVIKLKISQDAS
+381 NEIIKLKISQEAS

-415 ITGHTY
+415 ITGHIY

-443 ASWSKYENGV
+443 ASWSKYENDE
-453 ITIGENQST
+453 ITIDENQST

-509 GETVNLTIVSQHNGT
+509 GDTVNLTIVSQHNGT

-541 DTQNKAIVVSPYT
+541 DTQNKTIVVSPYT

-566 TFKQMESN
+566 TFKQMKSN

-606 EVGEFEE
+606 EVGEIEE

-679 GKTIVLTVK
+679 GKTIVLTIK

-820 EGKYYNEPFGKL
+820 EGKFYNEPFGKL
-832 YSYSLSDTTK
+832 YSYSISDTTK

-916 DIILTKFDYIVMNY
+916 DIILTEFDYIVMNY
-930 TWTDYTNSGY
+930 TWTDYTDSGY

-960 YKKYSSYSG
+960 YKKYSSYIG
-969 KLISEN
+969 KVISEN
-975 GTVYAELAYDQIKS
+975 GTVYAELAYDQINS
-989 PSLSDLNRIETQVV
+989 DLSDLNRIETQVV
-1003 YLAKLKEDGYL
+1003 YLAKLKENGYL

-1029 YGNLYNTDNAQ
+1029 YGNLFDTDYAQ

-1049 DLTIHTY
+1049 NLTIHTY

-1063 DDTKKTM
+1063 DDAKHTM
-1070 QNVGGEEKSHQEIGP
+1070 QNVGGEEKSHQEIKT
-1085 YYLRSINMISGSSD
+1085 YYLRSMNKISGSSD
-1099 SNVAS
+1099 SNVAL

>member
-10 DSKIEFDDK
+10 DSKIEFNDK
-19 GVEKTTKKTPFEI
+19 GTENTPFEI
-32 VVTVDGQKDN
+32 VVTVDGQTDN

-94 IEHNCANIIK
+94 IEHNCANIVK
-104 SVEIKQDGVKYSL
+104 SVEIKQDGVEYSL
-117 YSEYEDGWQ
+117 TSEYEGEENAWI
-126 FKSIPEELYE
+126 FKSIPTGLYE
-136 EKSVNLKAYNGR
+136 EKSVKIKASNGR
-148 AKWYVKEIQQYQ
+148 ARWYVKEIQQYQ

-172 EYKGQESQ
+172 EYKGDETQ

-199 EEAKEEGEYDRLIV
+199 EEAKEGEEWDRLIV
-213 KSFGQIDLITKK
+213 KSFGQIDLITKQ
-225 NDVDGHPHMRY
+225 NEVDGNSHMRY
-236 FFVLSHIDVNNTNKM
+236 FFVLSHIDVNNSNKI
-251 ALDEKI
+251 ALDEKKPNKI
-257 IKMTSDE
+257 
-264 EKFKYSDKK
+264 KYSDRK

-346 GINWCTINSDGT
+346 SINWCTINSDGT

-381 NEVIKLKISQDAS
+381 NEIIKLKISQEAS
-394 IEEFIFK
+394 FEEFIFK

-421 PTTVVSKKGNTDIP
+421 STTVVSKKGDNDIP

-443 ASWSKYENGV
+443 ASWSKYENGM
-453 ITIGENQST
+453 ITIDENQST

-541 DTQNKAIVVSPYT
+541 DTQNKTIVVSPYT

-574 ATQTVQITQKKM
+574 AIQTVQITQKKM

-606 EVGEFEE
+606 EVGEIEE

-688 QAAKTVK
+688 QAA
-695 KNNIIFQAGP
+695 NII
-705 DVNANNKFE
+705 D
-714 LYIVYLTGGKPD
+714 YIYT
-726 MNNKVGEFIFDENT
+726 
-740 DSMTIELEE
+740 
-749 GKDFFLAY
+749 
-757 KSGEGEDELT
+757 
-767 ITQQKGGSTNT
+767 
-778 LTRTEG
+778 
-784 ESYVSINNVDGE
+784 
-796 IITINAESVEYV
+796 
-808 YEFEEDKITVGW
+808 FEENKITVGW

-842 TAVPI
+842 TAVPV
-847 TNVTIKDGGFIT
+847 TNVTIKDGDFIT
-859 NTNYEGPFTDSD
+859 NTNYEGPFIDSD

-916 DIILTKFDYIVMNY
+916 DIILTEFDYIVMNY
-930 TWTDYTNSGY
+930 TWTDYTDSGY

-960 YKKYSSYSG
+960 YKKYSSFSG

-1029 YGNLYNTDNAQ
+1029 YGNLFNTGYAE
-1040 MTPVNLRTV
+1040 MTPVNQRTV

-1063 DDTKKTM
+1063 DDAKQTM
-1070 QNVGGEEKSHQEIGP
+1070 QNVGGEEKSHQEIKT
-1085 YYLRSINMISGSSD
+1085 YYLRSISMISGSSD

>member
-1 MARSLTINC
+1 MARSLKIDC
-10 DSKIEFDDK
+10 DSIIEFDDK

-32 VVTVDGQKDN
+32 VVTVDGQTDN
-42 ASFTVTTVLGDW
+42 ASFTVTPVLGDW
-54 FSYTIER
+54 FTYTIER

-104 SVEIKQDGVKYSL
+104 SVEIKQYGVEYSL
-117 YSEYEDGWQ
+117 TSKYANGWQ
-126 FKSIPEELYE
+126 FMSIPEKLYE
-136 EKSVNLKAYNGR
+136 EKIVKLKASNGR

-160 VVKGDEFDDVTE
+160 VIKGDGFGDATD
-172 EYKGQESQ
+172 EYKGLKSQ
-180 DNSMRQ
+180 DDLMRQ

-199 EEAKEEGEYDRLIV
+199 EEAKEGEEEDRLIV

-236 FFVLSHIDVNNTNKM
+236 FFVLSHIDVNNSNKM
-251 ALDEKI
+251 VLDEKGI
-257 IKMTSDE
+257 
-264 EKFKYSDKK
+264 KYSDRK

-381 NEVIKLKISQDAS
+381 NEIIKLKISQEAS

-421 PTTVVSKKGNTDIP
+421 STTVVSKKGNTDIP

-443 ASWSKYENGV
+443 ASWSKYENGE
-453 ITIGENQST
+453 ITIDENQST

-541 DTQNKAIVVSPYT
+541 DAQNKTIVVSPYT

-574 ATQTVQITQKKM
+574 AIQTVQITQKKM

-606 EVGEFEE
+606 EVGEIEE

-688 QAAKTVK
+688 QAA
-695 KNNIIFQAGP
+695 NII
-705 DVNANNKFE
+705 D
-714 LYIVYLTGGKPD
+714 YIYT
-726 MNNKVGEFIFDENT
+726 
-740 DSMTIELEE
+740 
-749 GKDFFLAY
+749 
-757 KSGEGEDELT
+757 
-767 ITQQKGGSTNT
+767 
-778 LTRTEG
+778 
-784 ESYVSINNVDGE
+784 
-796 IITINAESVEYV
+796 
-808 YEFEEDKITVGW
+808 FEENKITVGW

-916 DIILTKFDYIVMNY
+916 DIILTEFDYIVMNY
-930 TWTDYTNSGY
+930 TWTDYTDSEGIH
-940 VYSRD
+940 SRD
-945 FDCVMFFN
+945 FDCVMCFN
-953 TPSIGAM
+953 TESIGAM
-960 YKKYSSYSG
+960 YKYYSSFTST
-969 KLISEN
+969 KISEN

-1029 YGNLYNTDNAQ
+1029 YGNLFNTGYAE
-1040 MTPVNLRTV
+1040 MTPVNQRTV

-1063 DDTKKTM
+1063 DDAKQTM
-1070 QNVGGEEKSHQEIGP
+1070 QNVGGEEKSHQEIKT

-1130 EQKNNNQ
+1130 EQKNNNK

>member
-10 DSKIEFDDK
+10 DSKIEFNDR
-19 GVEKTTKKTPFEI
+19 GTENTPFEI
-32 VVTVDGQKDN
+32 VVTVDGQTDN

-104 SVEIKQDGVKYSL
+104 SVEIKQYGVEYSL
-117 YSEYEDGWQ
+117 TSKYANGWQ
-126 FKSIPEELYE
+126 FMSIPEKLYE
-136 EKSVNLKAYNGR
+136 EKIVKLKASNGR

-160 VVKGDEFDDVTE
+160 VLKGDGFDDTKY
-172 EYKGQESQ
+172 EYNDPKSQ
-180 DNSMRQ
+180 DGLMRQ
-186 VRVPYDGV
+186 IRVPYDGV

-199 EEAKEEGEYDRLIV
+199 EEAKEDEKEDRLIV

-236 FFVLSHIDVNNTNKM
+236 FFVLSHIDVNNSNKM
-251 ALDEKI
+251 VLDEKGI
-257 IKMTSDE
+257 
-264 EKFKYSDKK
+264 KYSDRK

-281 GKGVE
+281 GAGEE

-346 GINWCTINSDGT
+346 SINWCTINSDGT

-381 NEVIKLKISQDAS
+381 NEVIKLKISQEAS
-394 IEEFIFK
+394 IKEFIFK

-421 PTTVVSKKGNTDIP
+421 PTTVVSKKGDNDIP

-443 ASWSKYENGV
+443 ASWSKYENGDIIV
-453 ITIGENQST
+453 NENQST

-529 AIVDENVDWLYY
+529 AIVDENVGWLYY
-541 DTQNKAIVVSPYT
+541 DTQNKTIVVSPYT

-574 ATQTVQITQKKM
+574 AAQTVQITQKKM

-606 EVGEFEE
+606 EAGEFEE

-688 QAAKTVK
+688 QAA
-695 KNNIIFQAGP
+695 NII
-705 DVNANNKFE
+705 D
-714 LYIVYLTGGKPD
+714 YIYT
-726 MNNKVGEFIFDENT
+726 
-740 DSMTIELEE
+740 
-749 GKDFFLAY
+749 
-757 KSGEGEDELT
+757 
-767 ITQQKGGSTNT
+767 
-778 LTRTEG
+778 
-784 ESYVSINNVDGE
+784 
-796 IITINAESVEYV
+796 
-808 YEFEEDKITVGW
+808 FEEDKITVGW

-842 TAVPI
+842 TAVPV

-859 NTNYEGPFTDSD
+859 NTNYEGPFIDSD

-916 DIILTKFDYIVMNY
+916 DIILTEFDYIVMNY
-930 TWTDYTNSGY
+930 TWTDYTNSEY

-953 TPSIGAM
+953 TASIGAM
-960 YKKYSSYSG
+960 YKKYSSFSG
-969 KLISEN
+969 NLISEN

-1029 YGNLYNTDNAQ
+1029 YGNLFNTGYAE

-1063 DDTKKTM
+1063 DDAKQTM
-1070 QNVGGEEKSHQEIGP
+1070 QNIGGEEKSHQKIQT

-1121 FSPNSDLFT
+1121 FSPNSELFNPLT
-1130 EQKNNNQ
+1130 ENNK

>member
-1 MARSLTINC
+1 MARSLDINC
-10 DSKIEFDDK
+10 NSIIEFNDK
-19 GVEKTTKKTPFEI
+19 GTENTPFEI
-32 VVTVDGQKDN
+32 VVTVDGQTDN

-104 SVEIKQDGVKYSL
+104 SVEIKQYGVEYSL
-117 YSEYEDGWQ
+117 TSKYANGWQ
-126 FKSIPEELYE
+126 FMSIPEKLYE
-136 EKSVNLKAYNGR
+136 EKIVKLKASNGR

-160 VVKGDEFDDVTE
+160 VIKGDGFGDATD
-172 EYKGQESQ
+172 EYKGLKSQ
-180 DNSMRQ
+180 DDLMRQ
-186 VRVPYDGV
+186 VRVPYDGI

-199 EEAKEEGEYDRLIV
+199 EEAKEGEEEDRLIV

-236 FFVLSHIDVNNTNKM
+236 FFVLSHIDVNNSNKM
-251 ALDEKI
+251 VLDEKGI
-257 IKMTSDE
+257 
-264 EKFKYSDKK
+264 KYSDRK

-381 NEVIKLKISQDAS
+381 NEIIKLKISQEAS

-415 ITGHTY
+415 ITGHIY

-443 ASWSKYENGV
+443 ASWSKYENDE
-453 ITIGENQST
+453 ITIDENQST

-509 GETVNLTIVSQHNGT
+509 GDTVNLTIVSQHNGT

-541 DTQNKAIVVSPYT
+541 DTQNKTIVVSPYT

-566 TFKQMESN
+566 TFKQMKSN

-606 EVGEFEE
+606 EVGEIEE

-664 TSTERQENITFTNES
+664 TSTERQESITFTNES
-679 GKTIVLTVK
+679 GKTIVLTIK

-820 EGKYYNEPFGKL
+820 EGKFYNEPFGKL
-832 YSYSLSDTTK
+832 YSYSISDTTK

-916 DIILTKFDYIVMNY
+916 DIILTEFDYIVMNY
-930 TWTDYTNSGY
+930 TWTDYTDSGY

-960 YKKYSSYSG
+960 YKKYSSYIG
-969 KLISEN
+969 KVISEN
-975 GTVYAELAYDQIKS
+975 GTVYAELAYDQINS
-989 PSLSDLNRIETQVV
+989 DLSDLNRIETQVV
-1003 YLAKLKEDGYL
+1003 YLAKLKENGYL

-1029 YGNLYNTDNAQ
+1029 YGNLFDTDYAQ

-1049 DLTIHTY
+1049 NLTIHTY

-1063 DDTKKTM
+1063 DDAKHTM
-1070 QNVGGEEKSHQEIGP
+1070 QNVGGEEKSHQEIKT
-1085 YYLRSINMISGSSD
+1085 YYLRSMNKISGSSD
-1099 SNVAS
+1099 SNVAL

>member
-1 MARSLTINC
+1 M
-10 DSKIEFDDK
+10 
-19 GVEKTTKKTPFEI
+19 
-32 VVTVDGQKDN
+32 
-42 ASFTVTTVLGDW
+42 
-54 FSYTIER
+54 
-61 MEDASFSHTGGYV
+61 
-74 KIILRVDKNLSTED
+74 
-88 RYGLIE
+88 
-94 IEHNCANIIK
+94 
-104 SVEIKQDGVKYSL
+104 
-117 YSEYEDGWQ
+117 
-126 FKSIPEELYE
+126 
-136 EKSVNLKAYNGR
+136 
-148 AKWYVKEIQQYQ
+148 
-160 VVKGDEFDDVTE
+160 
-172 EYKGQESQ
+172 
-180 DNSMRQ
+180 
-186 VRVPYDGV
+186 
-194 FNYRI
+194 
-199 EEAKEEGEYDRLIV
+199 
-213 KSFGQIDLITKK
+213 ITKK

-236 FFVLSHIDVNNTNKM
+236 FFVLSHIDVNNSNKM
-251 ALDEKI
+251 VLDEKGI
-257 IKMTSDE
+257 
-264 EKFKYSDKK
+264 KYSDRK

-346 GINWCTINSDGT
+346 SINWCTINSDGT

-381 NEVIKLKISQDAS
+381 NEVIKLKIPQEAS

-421 PTTVVSKKGNTDIP
+421 STTVVSKKGNTDIP

-443 ASWSKYENGV
+443 ASWSKYENGE
-453 ITIGENQST
+453 ITVNENQST

-509 GETVNLTIVSQHNGT
+509 GETVNLTIFSQHNGT

-541 DTQNKAIVVSPYT
+541 DTQNKTIVVSPYT

-574 ATQTVQITQKKM
+574 AIQTVQITQKKM

-606 EVGEFEE
+606 EVGEIEE

-664 TSTERQENITFTNES
+664 TSTERQESITFTNES
-679 GKTIVLTVK
+679 GKTIVLTIK
-688 QAAKTVK
+688 QAA
-695 KNNIIFQAGP
+695 NII
-705 DVNANNKFE
+705 D
-714 LYIVYLTGGKPD
+714 YIYT
-726 MNNKVGEFIFDENT
+726 
-740 DSMTIELEE
+740 
-749 GKDFFLAY
+749 
-757 KSGEGEDELT
+757 
-767 ITQQKGGSTNT
+767 
-778 LTRTEG
+778 
-784 ESYVSINNVDGE
+784 
-796 IITINAESVEYV
+796 
-808 YEFEEDKITVGW
+808 FEEDKITVGW

-916 DIILTKFDYIVMNY
+916 DIILTEFDYIVMNY
-930 TWTDYTNSGY
+930 TWTDYADSEG
-940 VYSRD
+940 VVHSRD

-953 TPSIGAM
+953 TASIGAM
-960 YKKYSSYSG
+960 YKKYSSFSG
-969 KLISEN
+969 KEISEN
-975 GTVYAELAYDQIKS
+975 DTVYAELAYDQISSKS
-989 PSLSDLNRIETQVV
+989 SDLNRIETQVV

-1014 KKIKNSGDRTLKIEL
+1014 KKIKNSGDRILKIEL
-1029 YGNLYNTDNAQ
+1029 YGNLYNVTQAQ
-1040 MTPVNLRTV
+1040 LTPVNLRTV
-1049 DLTIHTY
+1049 DLEIHTY

-1063 DDTKKTM
+1063 DDAKQTM
-1070 QNVGGEEKSHQEIGP
+1070 QNVGGEEKSHQKIQT
-1085 YYLRSINMISGSSD
+1085 YYLRSMSMNSGSSD
-1099 SNVAS
+1099 SNVAL

-1130 EQKNNNQ
+1130 EQKNNDK

>member
-10 DSKIEFDDK
+10 DSKIVFNDK
-19 GVEKTTKKTPFEI
+19 GTENTPFEI
-32 VVTVDGQKDN
+32 IVTVDGQKDN
-42 ASFTVTTVLGDW
+42 ASFTVTPVLGDW

-61 MEDASFSHTGGYV
+61 MEDASFSHTLVYV

-104 SVEIKQDGVKYSL
+104 SVEIKQYGVEYSL
-117 YSEYEDGWQ
+117 TSKYANGWQ
-126 FKSIPEELYE
+126 FMSIPEKLYE
-136 EKSVNLKAYNGR
+136 EKIVKLKASNGR

-160 VVKGDEFDDVTE
+160 VIKGDGFGDATD
-172 EYKGQESQ
+172 EYKGLKSQ
-180 DNSMRQ
+180 DDLMRQ

-199 EEAKEEGEYDRLIV
+199 EEAKEGEEEDRLIV

-264 EKFKYSDKK
+264 EKFKYSDRK

-341 ASLDS
+341 TSLDS
-346 GINWCTINSDGT
+346 SINWCTINSDGT

-376 TQSET
+376 TQLET
-381 NEVIKLKISQDAS
+381 NEVIKLKISQEAS

-421 PTTVVSKKGNTDIP
+421 STTVVSKKGNTDIP

-443 ASWSKYENGV
+443 ASWSKYENGE
-453 ITIGENQST
+453 ITVNENQST

-541 DTQNKAIVVSPYT
+541 DTQNKTIVVSPYT

-574 ATQTVQITQKKM
+574 AIQTVQITQKKM

-606 EVGEFEE
+606 EVGEIEE

-664 TSTERQENITFTNES
+664 TSTERQENIIFTNES
-679 GKTIVLTVK
+679 GKTIVLTIK
-688 QAAKTVK
+688 QAA
-695 KNNIIFQAGP
+695 NII
-705 DVNANNKFE
+705 D
-714 LYIVYLTGGKPD
+714 YIYT
-726 MNNKVGEFIFDENT
+726 
-740 DSMTIELEE
+740 
-749 GKDFFLAY
+749 
-757 KSGEGEDELT
+757 
-767 ITQQKGGSTNT
+767 
-778 LTRTEG
+778 
-784 ESYVSINNVDGE
+784 
-796 IITINAESVEYV
+796 
-808 YEFEEDKITVGW
+808 FEENKITVGW

-859 NTNYEGPFTDSD
+859 NTNYEGPFIDSD

-916 DIILTKFDYIVMNY
+916 DIILTEFDYIVMNY
-930 TWTDYTNSGY
+930 TWTDYTDSGY

-945 FDCVMFFN
+945 FGCVMFFN

-960 YKKYSSYSG
+960 YKKYSSFSG

-1029 YGNLYNTDNAQ
+1029 YGNLFNTGYAE
-1040 MTPVNLRTV
+1040 MTPVNQRTV

-1063 DDTKKTM
+1063 DDAKQTM

-1130 EQKNNNQ
+1130 EQKNNNK

>member
-10 DSKIEFDDK
+10 DSKIVFNDK
-19 GVEKTTKKTPFEI
+19 GTENTPFEI
-32 VVTVDGQKDN
+32 IVTVDGQKDN

-104 SVEIKQDGVKYSL
+104 SVEIKQYGVEYSL
-117 YSEYEDGWQ
+117 TSKYANGWQ
-126 FKSIPEELYE
+126 FMSIPEKLYE
-136 EKSVNLKAYNGR
+136 EKIVKLKASNGR

-160 VVKGDEFDDVTE
+160 VIKGDEFDDVTD

-199 EEAKEEGEYDRLIV
+199 EEAKEDEKEDRLIV

-236 FFVLSHIDVNNTNKM
+236 FFVLSHIDVNNSNKM
-251 ALDEKI
+251 VLDEKGI
-257 IKMTSDE
+257 
-264 EKFKYSDKK
+264 KYSDKK

-346 GINWCTINSDGT
+346 GVNWCTINSDGT

-370 NCVISY
+370 NCAISY

-421 PTTVVSKKGNTDIP
+421 STTVISKKGNTDIP
-435 YTVYQQSE
+435 YTVYQQSK

-453 ITIGENQST
+453 ITIDENQST

-489 AKDETW
+489 ANDETW
-495 VFEVTPSTKNASSD
+495 VFEATPSTKNASSD

-554 YDLEGNTRSTTI
+554 YDLEGDTRSTTI

-649 DGYKYYTINVTSKTN
+649 DGYKYYTIDVTSKTN
-664 TSTERQENITFTNES
+664 TSTERQESITFTNES
-679 GKTIVLTVK
+679 DKTIVLTIK
-688 QAAKTVK
+688 QSAKTVK

-820 EGKYYNEPFGKL
+820 EGKFYNEPFGKL
-832 YSYSLSDTTK
+832 YSYSISDTTK

-847 TNVTIKDGGFIT
+847 TNVTIKDGDFIT

-889 EPRTGHLT
+889 QPRTGHLT

-930 TWTDYTNSGY
+930 TWTDYTNSEY

-953 TPSIGAM
+953 TASIGAM
-960 YKKYSSYSG
+960 YKKYSSFSG
-969 KLISEN
+969 ELISEN
-975 GTVYAELAYDQIKS
+975 GTVYAELAYDQIRS

-1029 YGNLYNTDNAQ
+1029 YGNLFNTGYAE

-1063 DDTKKTM
+1063 DDAKQTM
-1070 QNVGGEEKSHQEIGP
+1070 QNVGGEEKSHQKIQT

-1121 FSPNSDLFT
+1121 FSPNSELFNPLT
-1130 EQKNNNQ
+1130 ENNK

>member
-10 DSKIEFDDK
+10 DSKIEFNDK
-19 GVEKTTKKTPFEI
+19 GTENTPFEI
-32 VVTVDGQKDN
+32 IVTVDGQKDN

-104 SVEIKQDGVKYSL
+104 SVEIKQYGVEYSL
-117 YSEYEDGWQ
+117 TSKYANGWQ
-126 FKSIPEELYE
+126 FMSIPEKLYE
-136 EKSVNLKAYNGR
+136 EKIVKLKASNGR

-160 VVKGDEFDDVTE
+160 VIKGDEFDDVTD

-199 EEAKEEGEYDRLIV
+199 EEAKEDEKEDRLIV

-251 ALDEKI
+251 ALDEKGI
-257 IKMTSDE
+257 
-264 EKFKYSDKK
+264 KYSDRK

-435 YTVYQQSE
+435 YTVYQQSK

-453 ITIGENQST
+453 ITIDENQST

-541 DTQNKAIVVSPYT
+541 DTQNKTIVVSPYT

-606 EVGEFEE
+606 EVGEIEE

-642 KLSNVNG
+642 KLSNVND

-688 QAAKTVK
+688 QAANV
-695 KNNIIFQAGP
+695 I
-705 DVNANNKFE
+705 D
-714 LYIVYLTGGKPD
+714 YIYT
-726 MNNKVGEFIFDENT
+726 
-740 DSMTIELEE
+740 
-749 GKDFFLAY
+749 
-757 KSGEGEDELT
+757 
-767 ITQQKGGSTNT
+767 
-778 LTRTEG
+778 
-784 ESYVSINNVDGE
+784 
-796 IITINAESVEYV
+796 
-808 YEFEEDKITVGW
+808 FEEDKITVGW

-847 TNVTIKDGGFIT
+847 TNVTIKDGDFIT

-871 DNSPYYKITVG
+871 DNSPYYKITVS

-916 DIILTKFDYIVMNY
+916 DIILTEFDYIVMNY
-930 TWTDYTNSGY
+930 TWTDYTDSGY

-960 YKKYSSYSG
+960 YKKYSSFSG

-1029 YGNLYNTDNAQ
+1029 YGNLFNTGYAE
-1040 MTPVNLRTV
+1040 MTPVNQRTV

-1063 DDTKKTM
+1063 DDAKQTM

-1130 EQKNNNQ
+1130 TEIE

>member
-10 DSKIEFDDK
+10 DSKIEFNDK
-19 GVEKTTKKTPFEI
+19 GTENTPFEI
-32 VVTVDGQKDN
+32 IVTVDGQKDN

-136 EKSVNLKAYNGR
+136 EKIVNLKAYNGR

-172 EYKGQESQ
+172 EYKGHESQ

-199 EEAKEEGEYDRLIV
+199 EEAKEEGRYDRLIV

-236 FFVLSHIDVNNTNKM
+236 FFVLSHIDVNNINKT

-286 YGEGDE
+286 YGEGNE

-381 NEVIKLKISQDAS
+381 NEVIKLKISQEAS

-421 PTTVVSKKGNTDIP
+421 STTVVSKKGDNDIP

-443 ASWSKYENGV
+443 ASWSKYENGM
-453 ITIGENQST
+453 ITIDENQST

-509 GETVNLTIVSQHNGT
+509 GETVNLTIVSQYNGT

-541 DTQNKAIVVSPYT
+541 DTQNKTIVVSPYT

-688 QAAKTVK
+688 QAA
-695 KNNIIFQAGP
+695 NII
-705 DVNANNKFE
+705 D
-714 LYIVYLTGGKPD
+714 YIYT
-726 MNNKVGEFIFDENT
+726 
-740 DSMTIELEE
+740 
-749 GKDFFLAY
+749 
-757 KSGEGEDELT
+757 
-767 ITQQKGGSTNT
+767 
-778 LTRTEG
+778 
-784 ESYVSINNVDGE
+784 
-796 IITINAESVEYV
+796 
-808 YEFEEDKITVGW
+808 FEEDKITVGW

-842 TAVPI
+842 TAVPV
-847 TNVTIKDGGFIT
+847 TNVTIKDGDFIT

-916 DIILTKFDYIVMNY
+916 DIILTEFDYIVMNY

-960 YKKYSSYSG
+960 YKKYSSFSG

-1029 YGNLYNTDNAQ
+1029 YGNLFNTGYAE
-1040 MTPVNLRTV
+1040 MTPVNQRTV

-1063 DDTKKTM
+1063 DDVKQTM
-1070 QNVGGEEKSHQEIGP
+1070 QNIGGEEKSHQEIGP

-1121 FSPNSDLFT
+1121 FSPNSELFT
-1130 EQKNNNQ
+1130 EQKNNNK